1 MTSYISSPENLVI
14 VLVDLSIKKTL
25 RKNQK
30 RWAKEWKKFGAKKT
44 GRRSSVI
51 VPSTHGADVH
61 SSVCIAPAQTSAL
74 LSSKYIL
81 LCHFGLEELSK
92 NNSPLFLPHY

>member
-1 MTSYISSPENLVI
+1 MSSPENLVI
-14 VLVDLSIKKTL
+14 VLVDLGIKKTL

-30 RWAKEWKKFGAKKT
+30 RWAKGWKKFGAKKT
-44 GRRSSVI
+44 GRRSSVT

-92 NNSPLFLPHY
+92 NNCPSFLPHY